1 MSEEELE
8 SLDTKKK
15 PKQNKKNLSLSKKK
29 NQKNTKK
36 KEQNNQY
43 SNERKIN
50 KTKPVFCT
58 LHFNFKE
65 VKKGKIIIGNHSI
78 PNKSYN
84 EIIK

>member
-15 PKQNKKNLSLSKKK
+15 TKTKQKNPSLSKKK
-29 NQKNTKK
+29 KKKRKKK

-78 PNKSYN
+78 PNKS
-84 EIIK
+84 